1 MGDSVEIRNLK
12 PRERVKNAKTFAEYW
27 AGKGNEK
34 SETQA
39 FWNSL
44 LRDIFGVVK
53 PEKYIEYE
61 RPVVISNKS
70 FIDGYIQDTRVL
82 IEQKSIGIDLRK
94 AEKQSDGSYLTPYEQ
109 GRRYANEL
117 ENNLKPDWIIVCN
130 FEEFIVYDENKSRIK
145 RGDTREVASFMLN
158 ELDEYYYLL
167 DFLVDTHKRD
177 IKKETQV
184 SFEAGQIVGKIYDA
198 LVKQYKFIE
207 EKDDDGVLTERA
219 KREQQSLNRLCVR
232 LVFCLYAEDSGLFEK
247 KNQFHD
253 YLCSFTADKLR
264 EGIINLFKVLDQ
276 PIEKRDPYMDSNLLE
291 FPYVNGSLFADDN
304 LAIPPMTEEIR
315 DVLIEHA
322 STDFDWSTIS
332 PTIFGAVFES
342 TLNPE
347 TRRSGGMH
355 YTSIENIH
363 KVIDPLFLDNLKDE
377 LREIKTK
384 KNKIYKRIDDF
395 QKKLASLTFLDPA
408 CGSGNFLTETYI
420 SLRKLENE
428 AIAFSQLSSGS
439 TNALALEGDANPIQV
454 SINQFYG
461 IEINDFAVVVAKTAL
476 WIAEHQMLKE
486 TEKIMYG
493 LNVDFLPLHTFATIV
508 EGNAL
513 RMDWN
518 EIIPSNELNYIMGN
532 PPFSAGR
539 RMGES
544 QRQDMVDVAYD
555 FPKNGD
561 LDYVSLWYIVA
572 ARYMQNSSIRAG
584 FVSTSSITQGEQ
596 VILLWKILFE
606 KYKLN
611 IFYAIRSFN
620 WESEA
625 KNKAGVHCV
634 IIEFVVGNTNSERWI
649 RDGDKVKKVEYI
661 NGYLMESK
669 NIWISGEKKPISDV
683 PLISNG
689 SKPLDNAICAFTPEE
704 KTDFLIKEPKAEP
717 YFYRYMG
724 SREFINNIERWFL
737 LINRIPPHLL
747 IKMPAV
753 LRKLEEIKA
762 YRLSSKSA
770 PTRKLADTP
779 AKFHFENMP
788 ENDYLVIPQTSS
800 GRRRYIPIG
809 FLTPDVLVNNKLQV
823 MRDGGLYEFGVLS
836 SNIHNAWLRTVAG
849 RLREDFTYSVS
860 VVYNT
865 FPWPKIDKQQKEKI
879 EQTAQAILDVRSLY
893 PESSLAALYDE
904 LTMPIDLREA
914 HIANDKAVMKAYGL
928 KLSMTDD
935 EIVAELMKL
944 YQQIVNK
951 K

>member
-1 MGDSVEIRNLK
+1 
-12 PRERVKNAKTFAEYW
+12 
-27 AGKGNEK
+27 
-34 SETQA
+34 
-39 FWNSL
+39 
-44 LRDIFGVVK
+44 
-53 PEKYIEYE
+53 
-61 RPVVISNKS
+61 
-70 FIDGYIQDTRVL
+70 
-82 IEQKSIGIDLRK
+82 
-94 AEKQSDGSYLTPYEQ
+94 
-109 GRRYANEL
+109 
-117 ENNLKPDWIIVCN
+117 
-130 FEEFIVYDENKSRIK
+130 
-145 RGDTREVASFMLN
+145 
-158 ELDEYYYLL
+158 
-167 DFLVDTHKRD
+167 
-177 IKKETQV
+177 
-184 SFEAGQIVGKIYDA
+184 
-198 LVKQYKFIE
+198 
-207 EKDDDGVLTERA
+207 
-219 KREQQSLNRLCVR
+219 
-232 LVFCLYAEDSGLFEK
+232 
-247 KNQFHD
+247 
-253 YLCSFTADKLR
+253 
-264 EGIINLFKVLDQ
+264 
-276 PIEKRDPYMDSNLLE
+276 
-291 FPYVNGSLFADDN
+291 
-304 LAIPPMTEEIR
+304 
-315 DVLIEHA
+315 
-322 STDFDWSTIS
+322 
-332 PTIFGAVFES
+332 
-342 TLNPE
+342 
-347 TRRSGGMH
+347 
-355 YTSIENIH
+355 
-363 KVIDPLFLDNLKDE
+363 
-377 LREIKTK
+377 
-384 KNKIYKRIDDF
+384 
-395 QKKLASLTFLDPA
+395 
-408 CGSGNFLTETYI
+408 
-420 SLRKLENE
+420 
-428 AIAFSQLSSGS
+428 
-439 TNALALEGDANPIQV
+439 
-454 SINQFYG
+454 
-461 IEINDFAVVVAKTAL
+461 
-476 WIAEHQMLKE
+476 
-486 TEKIMYG
+486 
-493 LNVDFLPLHTFATIV
+493 
-508 EGNAL
+508 
-513 RMDWN
+513 
-518 EIIPSNELNYIMGN
+518 MGN

-606 KYKLN
+606 KYNLN
-611 IFYAIRSFN
+611 IIYAVRSFN

-649 RDGDKVKKVEYI
+649 RDGNSVKKVEYI

-704 KTDFLIKEPKAEP
+704 KRDFLIKEPKTEP

-724 SREFINNIERWFL
+724 SREFIDNIERWFL

-753 LRKLEEIKA
+753 LQKLEEIKA

-809 FLTPDVLVNNKLQV
+809 FLTADVLVNNKLQV

-865 FPWPKIDKQQKEKI
+865 FPWTIIDKQQKEKI

-893 PESSLAALYDE
+893 PESSLAVLYDE

-914 HIANDKAVMKAYGL
+914 HIANDKAVMKAYGF
-928 KLSMTDD
+928 KSSMTDD

-944 YQQIVNK
+944 YQQMVNEK
-951 K
+951 